1 VSESTWASIDL
12 LERAQQRTL
21 DGGPV
26 IDVVGTA
33 DSHAATHTRAHSYR
47 RGARYSAVRTAKP
60 DLCSGAVASRGLM
73 RRRLSRARSSCVAI
87 NASSAQ
93 AENTTA
99 VTGGRPPNVDTR
111 GGSKTRLDD
120 VAAFGQRRHTEAH
133 QPLRRREYMHPTGLP
148 ARLLVRGVEPPRE
161 FSQPVRQLSP
171 AACCLH
177 VTGINNWPPRP
188 VQSLSAQRHLH
199 SAPRV
204 ERSDTAGQVVPS
216 PLRWRAIN
224 RRPQSPVFGT
234 RCAGCNCPS
243 TPHQLCSL

>member
-1 VSESTWASIDL
+1 MCSPASPPRPAKRSARRSVAADHADLQVQPPRRPPPSHPSVVHRGTTLTATGCAAANWPATSSCARLCAGRPTHWMRARPIPPFRRGPSRYPRRSPGHHRLSLIAIESPLLDIDDYTVSESTWASIDL

-47 RGARYSAVRTAKP
+47 RGRPRYSAVRTAKP

-111 GGSKTRLDD
+111 GGSKTRLD
-120 VAAFGQRRHTEAH
+120 VAAF
-133 QPLRRREYMHPTGLP
+133 
-148 ARLLVRGVEPPRE
+148 
-161 FSQPVRQLSP
+161 
-171 AACCLH
+171 
-177 VTGINNWPPRP
+177 
-188 VQSLSAQRHLH
+188 
-199 SAPRV
+199 
-204 ERSDTAGQVVPS
+204 
-216 PLRWRAIN
+216 
-224 RRPQSPVFGT
+224 
-234 RCAGCNCPS
+234 
-243 TPHQLCSL
+243 

>member
-1 VSESTWASIDL
+1 MRARPIPPFRPGPSRYPRRSPGHHRLALIAIESPLLDIDDYTVSESTWASIDL

-47 RGARYSAVRTAKP
+47 RGRPRYSAVRTAKP

-133 QPLRRREYMHPTGLP
+133 QRLRRREDMHPTGLP
-148 ARLLVRGVEPPRE
+148 ARLLARGVEPPRE

-171 AACCLH
+171 SSVL
-177 VTGINNWPPRP
+177 PPRHRNK
-188 VQSLSAQRHLH
+188 QLGAATSAVLVRT
-199 SAPRV
+199 
-204 ERSDTAGQVVPS
+204 TAS
-216 PLRWRAIN
+216 
-224 RRPQSPVFGT
+224 S
-234 RCAGCNCPS
+234 
-243 TPHQLCSL
+243 